1 MKRLSE
7 RYGKSCDVSSDGMQ
21 FLLAQEWPGNIRE
34 LGAVMDRA
42 AILGGGRTLDVATA
56 LGLSRQQAV
65 VPAIHADATMY
76 EVIPET
82 IPLGEARLPIAGDI
96 VPLATAMRQHIER
109 ALGATRGRIEGHR
122 GAAAILQINPHTLRA
137 RMRKLGI
144 DASRYRD

>member
-1 MKRLSE
+1 MNACTSP
-7 RYGKSCDVSSDGMQ
+7 S
-21 FLLAQEWPGNIRE
+21 
-34 LGAVMDRA
+34 
-42 AILGGGRTLDVATA
+42 
-56 LGLSRQQAV
+56 
-65 VPAIHADATMY
+65 
-76 EVIPET
+76 
-82 IPLGEARLPIAGDI
+82 DI